1 MAAEEVILLDGE
13 EAEWSAREADHW
25 IGVYTQLI
33 DFCRQAMQGAEAA
46 NVIRIRRRMA
56 RLQKRLAFWGGPD
69 LTKA

>member
-1 MAAEEVILLDGE
+1 MAEEEVVLLDGE

-46 NVIRIRRRMA
+46 NALLTRTYRKGFAM
-56 RLQKRLAFWGGPD
+56 PD
-69 LTKA
+69 KV